1 VNGITAGHIA
11 LPSSSKEMAL
21 ATFAH
26 AEALRQPPLALSA
39 LGLRQSLPDFSGIF
53 ALCVRRTA
61 ERCLRRKRADA
72 RRMRLVRLRA
82 ITISRGRRL
91 LVPT

>member
-1 VNGITAGHIA
+1 MNGITAGHIA
-11 LPSSSKEMAL
+11 LPSSSKEVAL
-21 ATFAH
+21 ATFTH
-26 AEALRQPPLALSA
+26 AETPRQPPLALSV
-39 LGLRQSLPDFSGIF
+39 LGFRQSLPDFSGIL
-53 ALCVRRTA
+53 ALCVRPRA